1 MAMLLSDADV
11 IERVFDHI
19 DQKTTDLGDDGWQ
32 EPVANYT
39 SAERLAT
46 ELELLRRLPI
56 PYCPSAALPEAGSY
70 VARTAAGTPLLVVR
84 GDDGAVRAF
93 RNACR
98 HRGMRLADGEGCK
111 RVFTCTY
118 HGWTYRLDG
127 RLQYIPHEHGFPGF
141 DKSTHG
147 LVPVSAIERHGLVW
161 VTQDEPVGDGALADM
176 VDLFGPG
183 QRIFDSKERADDINW
198 KLNAEATIEG
208 YHIRTTHPETFFPY
222 GFDNLNV
229 VENFGP
235 NSRITYPFRRI
246 EKLRNLPAER
256 RCIDGLVTYVYQ
268 LFPNVTVAV
277 LSNHTTL
284 SIAEPETP
292 TRTRFVTY
300 RLTNRG
306 DDGSAAA
313 GERAKRDA
321 AFVADS
327 GGKEDRDVIRAI
339 QAGIPSGANAH
350 FTFGRFEKAIVHFH
364 RHLDE
369 ALARLG

>member
-1 MAMLLSDADV
+1 
-11 IERVFDHI
+11 
-19 DQKTTDLGDDGWQ
+19 
-32 EPVANYT
+32 
-39 SAERLAT
+39 
-46 ELELLRRLPI
+46 
-56 PYCPSAALPEAGSY
+56 
-70 VARTAAGTPLLVVR
+70 
-84 GDDGAVRAF
+84 
-93 RNACR
+93 
-98 HRGMRLADGEGCK
+98 
-111 RVFTCTY
+111 
-118 HGWTYRLDG
+118 
-127 RLQYIPHEHGFPGF
+127 
-141 DKSTHG
+141 
-147 LVPVSAIERHGLVW
+147 VW